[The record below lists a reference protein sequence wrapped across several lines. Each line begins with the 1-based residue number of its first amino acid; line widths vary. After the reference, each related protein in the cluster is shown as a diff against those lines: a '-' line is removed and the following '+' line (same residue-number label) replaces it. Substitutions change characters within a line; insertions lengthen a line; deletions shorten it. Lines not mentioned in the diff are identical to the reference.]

1 MAEKVRDGVDGWH
14 FAAGSAVALAG
25 LVRGLVKD
33 RARLAGVSEALTGRA
48 AVVAGVADY
57 MGLYGRAAV
66 AGGDAGA

>member
-1 MAEKVRDGVDGWH
+1 
-14 FAAGSAVALAG
+14 VALAG
-25 LVRGLVKD
+25 LVRGLVAD

-48 AVVAGVADY
+48 AVVAGVEEY